1 MYGSI
6 LINCW
11 GSLIAF
17 TITFIWMYQNSVFP
31 SHILIVSFIVAFA
44 AFLLFF
50 AVRYLIGYITY
61 TPNDEMFEEFIEE
74 AESEENDDDDENL
87 NEGRTSSKVE
97 FQDESP
103 EDIAK
108 IVRTMMQDQDA

>member
-17 TITFIWMYQNSVFP
+17 TITFILMYQNSVFP

-61 TPNDEMFEEFIEE
+61 TPNDEMFEEFIE
-74 AESEENDDDDENL
+74 NDDDDENL

>member
-17 TITFIWMYQNSVFP
+17 TITFIWMYQNSIFP
-31 SHILIVSFIVAFA
+31 SRILIVSFIVAFA

-50 AVRYLIGYITY
+50 AVRYLIAYITY
-61 TPNDEMFEEFIEE
+61 TPNDELFEKFIEE
-74 AESEENDDDDENL
+74 AKLKEKDDEEEEIE
-87 NEGRTSSKVE
+87 EGRNPSKVE
-97 FQDESP
+97 FQDDDP
-103 EDIAK
+103 EEIAQ
-108 IVRTMMQDQDA
+108 IVRTMLHD